1 MKKLLIALLLMMLTS
16 LTAISFAQEDANLV
30 PSEFYFQTAETGSW
44 SAIDTENGTLSLSGV
59 NPRLQYTM
67 TTPRLWSV
75 ALENSS
81 FIETWSLITGIAPLE
96 AILSFGTYNV
106 RLLIESPAFGEAE
119 GSLSYTAQV
128 VEVINF
134 VDETTKEIPASFEAP
149 TLTIQPTLDFTL
161 ALMDGANNRLS
172 GTRNA
177 DMCVLLYQNVLTT
190 EQRYAEAVQTGSNI
204 EEAERAMNYAKMAY
218 MYACL
223 GQIGGTNRMQAP

>member
-1 MKKLLIALLLMMLTS
+1 MKRFIIAVLLIMVAS
-16 LTAISFAQEDANLV
+16 LTASTFAQENANLM
-30 PSEFYFQTAETGSW
+30 SNELYFQTAEAGSW
-44 SAIDTENGTLSLSGV
+44 TAVDTENGTLTLLGV
-59 NPRLQYTM
+59 DSRLQYTM

-106 RLLIESPAFGEAE
+106 RLLIESPMWGEAE

-172 GTRNA
+172 GTRNMDA
-177 DMCVLLYQNVLTT
+177 CAILYQRVLDAELRYMELAENPNVD
-190 EQRYAEAVQTGSNI
+190 AEAYNQ
-204 EEAERAMNYAKMAY
+204 AMSDMNQAKMQFFT
-218 MYACL
+218 AC
-223 GQIGGTNRMQAP
+223 GAG